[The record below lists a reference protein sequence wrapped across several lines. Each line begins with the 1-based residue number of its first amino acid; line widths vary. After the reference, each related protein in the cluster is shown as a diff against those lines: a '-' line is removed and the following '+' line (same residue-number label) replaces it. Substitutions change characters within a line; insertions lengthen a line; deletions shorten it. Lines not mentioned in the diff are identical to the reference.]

1 MNSGQD
7 AAGNPGTGGSAD
19 DLVRAKAVL
28 LAQAGGKRRLGPA
41 ALRTAL
47 VDLHDFWL
55 ASRANAIG
63 LSERAALVAVGAL
76 GRRELVPWSDLD
88 LVLLHDGRTDVDRLA
103 QQLWYPLWDAG
114 IGLDHSVRTPGQA
127 VQVAATDLRA
137 ALGLL
142 EARHIAGDVAL
153 SDAVRTAVRQA
164 WRAGIRGRFDELADS
179 ARTRWAKDGEIAHR
193 VEPDLKNGHGGLRD
207 VQLIDALAAAQL
219 LDRPGREVTEAR
231 DLLLDVRTELHRLAG
246 RARDVLRAQDA
257 DEIATLLE
265 IGDRFELARALSG
278 AARAVAF
285 AAEVGLRSARSAL
298 PRRGLAALR
307 RPPVRRPLA
316 AGVVEH
322 LGEVALARDTAAG
335 RDPALVLRV
344 AATAARTG
352 LPVAAGTLHHL
363 ADTAPEL
370 REPWPR
376 TARAE
381 LLALLGAGRAL
392 ADVVESLDRTGLWGR
407 LFPEWGA
414 VRDLPP
420 RDRAHVWTV
429 DRHLVETCGNAGKL
443 TTRVARPDLL
453 LVGSLLHDIGKG
465 RGGDHSVVGES
476 VTRQIARRLGFSEP
490 DAAMLGA
497 MVAHHLLLPHTA
509 TRRDLDDP
517 ATITRVVETLA
528 ATEGAQ
534 KVEGGAGLLLDLL
547 EALAEADSLATGPG
561 VWSSWKKTLL
571 AELGR
576 RCRALLAGERL
587 GRAPSE
593 PLPAELVDAA
603 VTGGHPQVRIVGKD
617 PSTVLVVVAEAVV
630 AEGAGAVGPGVL
642 SAAAGV
648 LALHSLEVHA
658 AELEFTGGTR
668 PGDIRD
674 TRRSGA
680 QPRSR
685 PPGADR
691 ASGQGAVVVR
701 FTVSP
706 RFGGLPDPAL
716 LRAELGRV
724 LDGSLVLGEALAR
737 KERDYAPVV
746 PPGET
751 VAAPRVLWFDDEATG
766 GVVLELRAT
775 DRIGMLHRVA
785 AALEGSGADVRWAR
799 VATLGASVVDS
810 FGLVSAT
817 HPEASDDPDEILSTA
832 RRREVEQAVLTAAR

>member
-1 MNSGQD
+1 M
-7 AAGNPGTGGSAD
+7 NPGSGTDAGAGLGTAE

-55 ASRANAIG
+55 SSRAQAIG
-63 LSERAALVAVGAL
+63 LTDRAALIAVGAL
-76 GRRELVPWSDLD
+76 GRRELAPYSDLD
-88 LVLLHDGRTDVDRLA
+88 LVLVHDGRKDVDRLA
-103 QQLWYPLWDAG
+103 EQLWYPLWDAG
-114 IGLDHSVRTPGQA
+114 VGLDHSVRTPGQV

-142 EARHIAGDVAL
+142 EARHIAGDPAL
-153 SDAVRTAVRQA
+153 SDTVRKAVRQA
-164 WRAGIRGRFDELADS
+164 WRTGIRGRFDELVTS
-179 ARTRWAKDGEIAHR
+179 AGDRWTKVGEIAHR

-219 LDRPGREVTEAR
+219 VDRPGGDVLEAR

-246 RARDVLRAQDA
+246 RPRDVLRAQDA
-257 DEIATLLE
+257 DDIATLLE
-265 IGDRFELARALSG
+265 LGDRFDLARALSG
-278 AARAVAF
+278 AARAIAF

-322 LGEVALARDTAAG
+322 LGEVALARDAAAT

-376 TARAE
+376 GALAE
-381 LLALLGAGRAL
+381 LLALLGTGRPL
-392 ADVVESLDRTGLWGR
+392 VDVVESLDRTGLWGR

-420 RDRAHVWTV
+420 RDRAHVFTV
-429 DRHLVETCGNAGKL
+429 DRHLVETCANAGKL

-453 LVGSLLHDIGKG
+453 LVGALLHDIGKG

-476 VTRQIARRLGFSEP
+476 VTQQIARRLGFGEP
-490 DAAMLGA
+490 DTAVLGA

-561 VWSSWKKTLL
+561 VWSPWKKTLL
-571 AELGR
+571 AELSR
-576 RCRALLAGERL
+576 RCHAALAGERL
-587 GRAPSE
+587 GRAPSD
-593 PLPAELVDAA
+593 PVPQELVDATA
-603 VTGGHPQVRIVGKD
+603 ADGRPRIRLIGRD
-617 PSTVLVVVAEAVV
+617 PTSVLVVVPD
-630 AEGAGAVGPGVL
+630 GPGVL

-658 AELEFTGGTR
+658 AELETGG
-668 PGDIRD
+668 PAG
-674 TRRSGA
+674 GVA
-680 QPRSR
+680 
-685 PPGADR
+685 
-691 ASGQGAVVVR
+691 VVR

-724 LDGSLVLGEALAR
+724 LDGTLALDEALAR
-737 KERDYAPVV
+737 KERDYAPTL
-746 PPGET
+746 PPGEE
-751 VAAPRVLWFDDEATG
+751 APPARVLWFDDEATG

-785 AALEGSGADVRWAR
+785 SSLEKCGVDIRWAR
-799 VATLGASVVDS
+799 VATLGASVVDA
-810 FGLVSAT
+810 FGLASPT
-817 HPEASDDPDEILSTA
+817 GSDDVPSAA
-832 RRREVEQAVLTAAR
+832 RRREIEGAVLAAAR

>member
-1 MNSGQD
+1 VSATNP
-7 AAGNPGTGGSAD
+7 AGIPTTAQ

-28 LAQAGGKRRLGPA
+28 LAPNGRRRLGPA
-41 ALRTAL
+41 ALRDAL

-55 ASRANAIG
+55 SSHAQAIG
-63 LSERAALVAVGAL
+63 LTDRASLVAVGAL
-76 GRRELVPWSDLD
+76 GRRELAPYSDLD
-88 LVLLHDGRTDVDRLA
+88 LVLLHDGRKDIERLA
-103 QQLWYPLWDAG
+103 EQMWYPLWDAG

-127 VQVAATDLRA
+127 VQVAAMDLRA

-142 EARHIAGDVAL
+142 EARHVAGDAAL
-153 SDAVRTAVRQA
+153 SDTVRGAVRQA
-164 WRAGIRGRFDELADS
+164 WRAGIRGRFDELTDA
-179 ARTRWAKDGEIAHR
+179 ARDRWSKVGEIAHR
-193 VEPDLKNGHGGLRD
+193 IEPDLKNGHGGLRD
-207 VQLIDALAAAQL
+207 VHLIDSLAAAQL
-219 LDRPGREVTEAR
+219 IDRPGRDVLKAR
-231 DLLLDVRTELHRLAG
+231 DLLLDVRTELHRHAG

-257 DEIATLLE
+257 DEVAGVLE
-265 IGDRFELARALSG
+265 IGDRFDLARALSG
-278 AARAVAF
+278 AARAIAF

-322 LGEVALARDTAAG
+322 LGEVALARDAAAA
-335 RDPALVLRV
+335 RDPGLVLRV

-376 TARAE
+376 AALDE
-381 LLALLGAGRAL
+381 LLSLLGTGRPL
-392 ADVVESLDRTGLWGR
+392 VDVVESLDRTGLWGR

-429 DRHLVETCGNAGKL
+429 DRHLVEAAAFAARL
-443 TTRVARPDLL
+443 TTQVARPDLL
-453 LVGSLLHDIGKG
+453 LVGALLHDIGKG

-476 VTRQIARRLGFSEP
+476 VTQQIARRLGFGEP
-490 DAAMLGA
+490 DVAVLAA

-517 ATITRVVETLA
+517 ATVTRVVETLA
-528 ATEGAQ
+528 ATDGAR
-534 KVEGGAGLLLDLL
+534 KVEGGTGLLVDLL

-561 VWSSWKKTLL
+561 VWSPWKRTLL

-576 RCRALLAGERL
+576 RCRAALAGERL
-587 GRAPSE
+587 GRVPSE
-593 PLPAELVDAA
+593 PVAPELIAA
-603 VTGGHPQVRIVGKD
+603 ATAAGRPQVRFTGRE
-617 PSTVLVVVAEAVV
+617 PATVTVVAVD
-630 AEGAGAVGPGVL
+630 GPGVL

-658 AELEFTGGTR
+658 AELETAPPDG
-668 PGDIRD
+668 PGVGED
-674 TRRSGA
+674 G
-680 QPRSR
+680 
-685 PPGADR
+685 PPV
-691 ASGQGAVVVR
+691 AVLR
-701 FTVSP
+701 LTVSP
-706 RFGGLPDPAL
+706 RFGGLPDPTL

-737 KERDYAPVV
+737 KERDYAPVL
-746 PPGET
+746 PPGE
-751 VAAPRVLWFDDEATG
+751 VAVPARVLWFDDEVTG

-775 DRIGMLHRVA
+775 DRIGLLHRVA
-785 AALEGSGADVRWAR
+785 KALEECEARIAWAR
-799 VATLGASVVDS
+799 VATLGSSVVDS
-810 FGLVSAT
+810 FGILCRL
-817 HPEASDDPDEILSTA
+817 PDGPTA
-832 RRREVEQAVLTAAR
+832 ERRRQMEAAVLAAAR

>member
-1 MNSGQD
+1 
-7 AAGNPGTGGSAD
+7 
-19 DLVRAKAVL
+19 VL
-28 LAQAGGKRRLGPA
+28 LAPAGRRRLGPA
-41 ALRTAL
+41 ALRAAL

-55 ASRANAIG
+55 SSHAQAIG
-63 LSERAALVAVGAL
+63 LGNRASLVAVGAL
-76 GRRELVPWSDLD
+76 GRRELAPYSDLD
-88 LVLLHDGRTDVDRLA
+88 LVLLHDGRKDVERLA
-103 QQLWYPLWDAG
+103 EQMWYPLWDAG

-142 EARHIAGDVAL
+142 EARHIAGDAAL
-153 SDAVRTAVRQA
+153 SDTVRGAVRQA
-164 WRAGIRGRFDELADS
+164 WRAGIRSRFDELAD
-179 ARTRWAKDGEIAHR
+179 ATRDRWAKVGEIAHR

-207 VQLIDALAAAQL
+207 VHLIDALAAAQL
-219 LDRPGREVTEAR
+219 LDRPSAEVLQAR

-257 DEIATLLE
+257 DEVAMVLE
-265 IGDRFELARALSG
+265 IGDRFDLARALSG
-278 AARAVAF
+278 AARAIAF
-285 AAEVGLRSARSAL
+285 AAEVGLRSARAAL

-322 LGEVALARDTAAG
+322 LGEVALARDAAAA

-376 TARAE
+376 AALDE
-381 LLALLGAGRAL
+381 LLSLLGAGRPL
-392 ADVVESLDRTGLWGR
+392 VDVVESLDRTGLWGR

-420 RDRAHVWTV
+420 RDRAHIWTV
-429 DRHLVETCGNAGKL
+429 DRHLVESAALAGRL

-453 LVGSLLHDIGKG
+453 LVGALLHDIGKG

-476 VTRQIARRLGFSEP
+476 VTQQIARRLGFGEP
-490 DAAMLGA
+490 DVAILGA

-517 ATITRVVETLA
+517 ATITRVVDTLA
-528 ATEGAQ
+528 ATDGAR
-534 KVEGGAGLLLDLL
+534 KIDGGTGLLLDLL

-561 VWSSWKKTLL
+561 VWSPWKRTLL

-576 RCRALLAGERL
+576 HCRAALAGERL
-587 GRAPSE
+587 GRT
-593 PLPAELVDAA
+593 PAEPVAPELIAA
-603 VTGGHPQVRIVGKD
+603 VAAGGRPQVRLTGRD
-617 PSTVLVVVAEAVV
+617 PATAIVVAAD
-630 AEGAGAVGPGVL
+630 GPGVL

-658 AELEFTGGTR
+658 AELETAPAAPDG
-668 PGDIRD
+668 
-674 TRRSGA
+674 
-680 QPRSR
+680 
-685 PPGADR
+685 PP
-691 ASGQGAVVVR
+691 VVVLR
-701 FTVSP
+701 VTVSP

-724 LDGSLVLGEALAR
+724 LDGSLALGEALAR
-737 KERDYAPVV
+737 KERDYAPVL
-746 PPGET
+746 PPGE
-751 VAAPRVLWFDDEATG
+751 VAVPARVLWFDDEVTG

-775 DRIGMLHRVA
+775 DRIGLLHRVA
-785 AALEGSGADVRWAR
+785 EALEDCDAQVRWAR
-799 VATLGASVVDS
+799 VATLGSSVVDS
-810 FGLVSAT
+810 FGIRCRREGG
-817 HPEASDDPDEILSTA
+817 PTA
-832 RRREVEQAVLTAAR
+832 ERRREIESAVLTAAR

>member
-1 MNSGQD
+1 MNPGANPQ
-7 AAGNPGTGGSAD
+7 AAGSAE
-19 DLVRAKAVL
+19 DLVRAKSVL
-28 LAQAGGKRRLGPA
+28 LAQAAGRRKLGPA

-55 ASRANAIG
+55 SSRAQAIG
-63 LSERAALVAVGAL
+63 LTDRVALVAVGGL
-76 GRRELVPWSDLD
+76 GRRELAPFSDLD
-88 LVLLHDGRTDVDRLA
+88 LVLLHDGRKDVDRLA
-103 QQLWYPLWDAG
+103 EQLWYPLWDAG
-114 IGLDHSVRTPGQA
+114 VGLDHSVRTPGQA

-142 EARHIAGDVAL
+142 EARHVAGDAGL
-153 SDAVRTAVRQA
+153 SDTVRAAVRQA

-179 ARTRWAKDGEIAHR
+179 ARDRWAKVGEIAHR

-219 LDRPGREVTEAR
+219 VDRPGRDVVEAR
-231 DLLLDVRTELHRLAG
+231 DLLLDVRTELHCLAG
-246 RARDVLRAQDA
+246 RPRDVLRAQDA
-257 DEIATLLE
+257 DEIGTLLE
-265 IGDRFELARALSG
+265 IGDRFDLARALSG
-278 AARAVAF
+278 AARAIAF
-285 AAEVGLRSARSAL
+285 AVEVGLRSARSAL

-322 LGEVALARDTAAG
+322 LGEVALARDAVAS

-376 TARAE
+376 AALAE
-381 LLALLGAGRAL
+381 LLALLGTGRPL
-392 ADVVESLDRTGLWGR
+392 VDVVESLDATGLWGR

-420 RDRAHVWTV
+420 RDRAHVFTV
-429 DRHLVETCGNAGKL
+429 DRHLVETCANAGRL

-476 VTRQIARRLGFSEP
+476 VTLQIARRLGFGEP
-490 DAAMLGA
+490 DAAVLGA

-517 ATITRVVETLA
+517 ATITRVVDTLA

-534 KVEGGAGLLLDLL
+534 KVDGGPGLLLDLL

-561 VWSSWKKTLL
+561 VWSPWKRSLL
-571 AELGR
+571 ADLGR
-576 RCRALLAGERL
+576 RCHAALAGERL
-587 GRAPSE
+587 GRTPSE
-593 PLPAELVDAA
+593 PVPADLVDATIA
-603 VTGGHPQVRIVGKD
+603 DGRPQVRFVRGQ
-617 PSTVLVVVAEAVV
+617 PATVLVVVPDR
-630 AEGAGAVGPGVL
+630 PGVL

-658 AELEFTGGTR
+658 AELETG
-668 PGDIRD
+668 D
-674 TRRSGA
+674 GA
-680 QPRSR
+680 TGR
-685 PPGADR
+685 GVAL
-691 ASGQGAVVVR
+691 VR
-701 FTVSP
+701 FAVSP

-724 LDGSLVLGEALAR
+724 LDGTLALDAALAR
-737 KERDYAPVV
+737 KERDYAPVL

-751 VAAPRVLWFDDEATG
+751 AAPTRVLWFDDEATG

-785 AALEGSGADVRWAR
+785 SALEGCGTDVRWAR

-810 FGLVSAT
+810 FGLASSTEPDDVPSAQRRQ
-817 HPEASDDPDEILSTA
+817 EI
-832 RRREVEQAVLTAAR
+832 EQAVLAAAH

>member
-1 MNSGQD
+1 M
-7 AAGNPGTGGSAD
+7 
-19 DLVRAKAVL
+19 RARAVL
-28 LAQAGGKRRLGPA
+28 LAQAGGRRRLTPA
-41 ALRTAL
+41 ALRAAL

-55 ASRANAIG
+55 SSHAHAIG
-63 LSERAALVAVGAL
+63 LEDRASLVAVGAL
-76 GRRELVPWSDLD
+76 GRRELAPYSDLD
-88 LVLLHDGRTDVDRLA
+88 LVLLHDGRKDIERLA
-103 QQLWYPLWDAG
+103 EQMWYPLWDAG
-114 IGLDHSVRTPGQA
+114 VGLDHSVRTPGQA
-127 VQVAATDLRA
+127 VQVAAMDLRA

-142 EARHIAGDVAL
+142 EARHIAGDAGL
-153 SDAVRTAVRQA
+153 SDTVRSAVRQA
-164 WRAGIRGRFDELADS
+164 WRAGIRGRFDELAEVAHD
-179 ARTRWAKDGEIAHR
+179 RWTKVGEIAHR

-207 VQLIDALAAAQL
+207 VHLIDALAAAQL
-219 LDRPGREVTEAR
+219 LDRPARDVLEAR

-246 RARDVLRAQDA
+246 RPRDVLRAQDA
-257 DEIATLLE
+257 DEVASVLE
-265 IGDRFELARALSG
+265 IGDRFDLARALSG
-278 AARAVAF
+278 AARAIAF

-322 LGEVALARDTAAG
+322 LGEVALARDAAAS

-376 TARAE
+376 AALDE
-381 LLALLGAGRAL
+381 LLWLLGAGRAL
-392 ADVVESLDRTGLWGR
+392 VDVVESLDRTGLWGR

-420 RDRAHVWTV
+420 RDRAHIWTV
-429 DRHLVETCGNAGKL
+429 DRHLVEAAAFASRL

-465 RGGDHSVVGES
+465 RGGNHSVVGES
-476 VTRQIARRLGFSEP
+476 VTQQIARRLGFAEP
-490 DAAMLGA
+490 DVALLGA

-517 ATITRVVETLA
+517 ATITRVVDTLA
-528 ATEGAQ
+528 ATDGAR
-534 KVEGGAGLLLDLL
+534 KVEGGPGLLLDLL

-561 VWSSWKKTLL
+561 VWSPWKQSLL
-571 AELGR
+571 AQLGR
-576 RCRALLAGERL
+576 RCRSALAGERI
-587 GRAPSE
+587 GRVPSE
-593 PLPAELVDAA
+593 PVAPDVVAA
-603 VTGGHPQVRIVGKD
+603 VAAGGRLQVRFSGRN
-617 PSTVLVVVAEAVV
+617 PATVLVVVADR
-630 AEGAGAVGPGVL
+630 PGVL

-658 AELEFTGGTR
+658 AELETAAADGE
-668 PGDIRD
+668 
-674 TRRSGA
+674 
-680 QPRSR
+680 SR
-685 PPGADR
+685 PV
-691 ASGQGAVVVR
+691 AVLR

-706 RFGGLPDPAL
+706 RFGGLPDAAL

-724 LDGSLVLGEALAR
+724 LDGTLALGEALAR
-737 KERDYAPVV
+737 KERDYAPML
-746 PPGET
+746 PPGE
-751 VAAPRVLWFDDEATG
+751 VAAPARVLWFDDEVTG

-785 AALEGSGADVRWAR
+785 AALEECDAQVRWAR
-799 VATLGASVVDS
+799 VATLGSSVVDS
-810 FGLVSAT
+810 FGLLC
-817 HPEASDDPDEILSTA
+817 PQRSDEGPPA
-832 RRREVEQAVLTAAR
+832 PRRREIESAVLAAVARR